1 MICIKLRAPRLFN
14 PDIVSSLLSQPDDVN
29 FSLRVDAQNRGD
41 GVLKGDFKLV
51 MRGAPG
57 AESCAEEDG
66 MGESYL

>member
-1 MICIKLRAPRLFN
+1 MN
-14 PDIVSSLLSQPDDVN
+14 YSLGA
-29 FSLRVDAQNRGD
+29 DAQNRGD